1 MKHAKIYLLLLGFSL
16 FTGATFNLAKYTI
29 AYIPASFAA
38 AYRFGLAAAIML
50 IILGFRE
57 GIKTS
62 QIKGNFMS
70 YSVLGVIGVFG
81 FNALFFI
88 GLKFTSPLN
97 GALIMATNPL
107 VTAILARIILKE
119 TIRFQQAAGMGIA
132 LCGVLFVLT
141 QGSIKMMTNLSF
153 SAGDFIILG
162 GNICWAFYG
171 VYGRRFVKNST
182 SLATAAYSMLI
193 GAFCLIAV
201 SLASSE
207 SIHFSSIPIG
217 VWVAIACM
225 SIFTTVLGYLWW
237 NKGMKE
243 IGAAKTSLF
252 FNIVPV
258 VTMLISFFTGT
269 HITMAELSGA
279 CLVIIGVASASGILQ
294 RKEKP
299 SGKAV
304 PQS

>member
-38 AYRFGLAAAIML
+38 ACRFGMAAAIML
-50 IILGFRE
+50 VILGFRE
-57 GIKTS
+57 GIKPL

-70 YSVLGVIGVFG
+70 YSVLGVVGVFG

-119 TIRFQQAAGMGIA
+119 TIHFQQAAGMGIA
-132 LCGVLFVLT
+132 LAGVIFVLT
-141 QGSIKMMTNLSF
+141 QGSIKMMTSLSF

-171 VYGRRFVKNST
+171 VYGRRFVKSST
-182 SLATAAYSMLI
+182 PLATAAYSMLI
-193 GAFCLIAV
+193 GAVCLIAV

-207 SIHFSSIPIG
+207 SIHFPSIPIG
-217 VWVAIACM
+217 VWIAVACM

-269 HITMAELSGA
+269 HITLAELLGA

-294 RKEKP
+294 RKEKR
-299 SGKAV
+299 SGKTSL
-304 PQS
+304 QS